1 MLIYIDVYCT
11 VSAWSSEHS
20 HFFQYAKQVFLGHSD
35 GSPMRPESGLLEH
48 CSDPKVVRKSR
59 RCLVS
64 LPMALPN
71 QIHLSTHANWQSW
84 DLGVANVNPQPM
96 PTGKQ
101 TTISTILI
109 HSTKSKP
116 LLAARRDNQVIGL
129 YQKPIEKSH
138 HWTHGK
144 TSRLRAIWRSQRL
157 WSLHSF
163 VGRKFG
169 SMLYTPRINFE
180 GGLQRKKKSTW
191 AHIEGS

>member
-138 HWTHGK
+138 HWTHGENK
-144 TSRLRAIWRSQRL
+144 SPAGDLEVAAPLEFAQFCWKKI
-157 WSLHSF
+157 
-163 VGRKFG
+163 
-169 SMLYTPRINFE
+169 RIYPI
-180 GGLQRKKKSTW
+180 Q
-191 AHIEGS
+191 AY